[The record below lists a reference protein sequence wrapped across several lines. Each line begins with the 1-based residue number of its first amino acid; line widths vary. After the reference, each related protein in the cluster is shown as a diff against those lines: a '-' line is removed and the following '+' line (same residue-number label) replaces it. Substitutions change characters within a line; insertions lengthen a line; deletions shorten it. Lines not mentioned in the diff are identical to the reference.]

1 MLRRFTQFS
10 VAFALVIAIG
20 EYAAHWPGRSPF
32 VPSPVLASTEYGRSF
47 QNTGASA
54 QKILTIVAANSYT
67 GGAQALELT
76 VCNPAAANLYEG
88 KSDVSASNGFRLL
101 PGECYTWRATS
112 ATDFV
117 DISQMYVF
125 TAADQTVQ
133 FTIRGK

>member
-1 MLRRFTQFS
+1 MLRQIRRAFLISLLLLAFIAPTVFS
-10 VAFALVIAIG
+10 
-20 EYAAHWPGRSPF
+20 
-32 VPSPVLASTEYGRSF
+32 STEYDRSF
-47 QNTGASA
+47 QNTGGSA
-54 QKILTIVAANSYT
+54 QKILTIVAANGYT

-76 VCNPAAANLYEG
+76 ACNPAAANLYAG

-117 DISQMYVF
+117 DLSQKYVF